1 MEMVVHL
8 VMDWHRDGALVREKH
23 RVSNGYGDRDWEKEK
38 HRVSNGYGDRD
49 RNMDMERDM
58 DMPMELS
65 TINNSGD
72 GKGTASGND
81 WKIGI
86 GGLYGFGDGY
96 ASGIS
101 WFGEGNASG
110 DGYAL
115 GSGSGKRYGKVS
127 WKEYPDGREVR

>member
-1 MEMVVHL
+1 
-8 VMDWHRDGALVREKH
+8 MD
-23 RVSNGYGDRDWEKEK
+23 GYG
-38 HRVSNGYGDRD
+38 
-49 RNMDMERDM
+49 ERDIGGIENIGEKIYM
-58 DMPMELS
+58 
-65 TINNSGD
+65 NNSGY